1 MTNNENSTISAWFIG
16 RLPAEWVAGAPAA
29 IAIDRDEIT
38 ITITIEPP
46 SVDANASDIDLSEAF
61 VGRMSGWRE
70 DTREQRMKIAAQAE
84 HRYDRKVAWALV
96 CGDRSELFNNLAAP
110 VMTRLRQPERMVL
123 DTLVEANVARS
134 RADAVAWCVRLVG
147 RNADEWLADL
157 RTAMMTVESV
167 RAAGPDAS
175 AS

>member
-1 MTNNENSTISAWFIG
+1 MMNNENSTIGAWFVG
-16 RLPAEWVAGAPAA
+16 RLPDEWVAVAPAA
-29 IAIDRDEIT
+29 IVIDRDEIT
-38 ITITIEPP
+38 ITITIEAPP
-46 SVDANASDIDLSEAF
+46 VDENASDIDVSEAF

-70 DTREQRMKIAAQAE
+70 DTRDQRMKIAAQAE

-147 RNADEWLADL
+147 KNTDEWLTDL
-157 RTAMMTVESV
+157 RNAMTSVDDV
-167 RAAGPDAS
+167 RAAGPDVS
-175 AS
+175 AG